1 MPTADPG
8 IDVSFI
14 VPCYNYGRFLP
25 DCLDSIFRQ
34 EGRHS
39 FEIVAIDDASSDDT
53 PAVLE
58 RYADPRLR
66 VIRHPNNQG
75 HVKTISRGL
84 REARG
89 RFVARIDPDDRYRPC
104 FLCETLPR
112 FAAYPEVALVYGD
125 AALIDAEG
133 RITVPHS
140 DRVHAGRDFQGNEFI
155 PLLSDNFVCA
165 PTVIARREAWLEA
178 LPVPEDLAF
187 NDWYFNVMIAR
198 RHDFYYV
205 SEVLAEYRVHDSN
218 HHGKIVRDRSEEP
231 SILLLLELIF
241 GQTEADPE
249 RERAKQR
256 ARGQI
261 CAAQYLR
268 LANGYFGFAMNRDA
282 RRCYLKAI
290 RYAPRNLLSWKI
302 LRRLAATGMRRP
314 RYEQLKRTLRHS
326 GA

>member
-1 MPTADPG
+1 MAAAPLQ
-8 IDVSFI
+8 VSFV
-14 VPCYNYGRFLP
+14 VPCHNYGRFLL

-34 EGRHS
+34 EGGYS
-39 FEIVAIDDASSDDT
+39 FEIVVVDDASSDDT
-53 PAVLE
+53 PAVLQ
-58 RYADPRLR
+58 RFADPRLR
-66 VIRHPNNQG
+66 VIRHPQNQG
-75 HVKTISRGL
+75 HVKTITRGL

-89 RFVARIDPDDRYRPC
+89 RFVARIDPDDRYRPR
-104 FLCETLPR
+104 FLSEVMLR
-112 FAAYPEVALVYGD
+112 FEAYPEVALVYGD
-125 AALIDAEG
+125 AALIDTAG
-133 RITVPHS
+133 RITVPRS
-140 DRVHAGRDFQGNEFI
+140 DTVHEGRDFRGNEFI
-155 PLLSDNFVCA
+155 PLLIENFICA

-218 HHGKIVRDRSEEP
+218 HHGKIMRDRSEEP

-268 LANGYFGFAMNRDA
+268 LANGYFWFAMNRDA
-282 RRCYLKAI
+282 RRCYLQAI
-290 RYAPRNLLSWKI
+290 RHAPRNLMSWTI
-302 LRRLAATGMRRP
+302 LRRLAATGMKRH